1 MVCQVSAGYQRSL
14 FHTVQLW
21 QSVSMLCLASSTD
34 PAWVHVALRDPA
46 ALLAD
51 HAQCEKKAALTA
63 LSLTKAFSGD
73 PAAVRELIAF
83 AREEL
88 EHYEAVTALLQARD
102 WSLEAHP
109 GDPYVQ
115 ALREAAAPDCQEKLL
130 DRLVV
135 AALIE
140 ARSTERLKLLSE
152 HHPDPEIAQ
161 FCGELMVAEAGHY
174 VFFVRLASERFGR
187 QAANTRLTELAIREA
202 SVVLEL
208 PHSSRVH

>member
-1 MVCQVSAGYQRSL
+1 
-14 FHTVQLW
+14 
-21 QSVSMLCLASSTD
+21 MLCLTSDTD
-34 PAWVHVALRDPA
+34 PAWVHTALRDPA

-63 LSLTKAFSGD
+63 LSLTKAFRD
-73 PAAVRELIAF
+73 HPQAVRDLIAF

-88 EHYEAVTALLQARD
+88 EHYEAVTALLQARN

-115 ALREAAAPDCQEKLL
+115 ALREAAAPDCQQKLL
-130 DRLVV
+130 DRLLI

-161 FCGELMVAEAGHY
+161 FCGDLMATEAGHY
-174 VFFVRLASERFGR
+174 VFFVRLASERFGP
-187 QAANTRLTELAIREA
+187 QVANSRLRALAIREA
-202 SVVLEL
+202 SVVVGL
-208 PHSSRVH
+208 PHVSRVH